1 MKKNIG
7 EGNKRAW
14 GRKRRK
20 KEKRGKTKNDS
31 KKKETIESVIR
42 EKGRIRNEWRGQSRR
57 ERHNRRSRVTALWLV
72 LISSLSELAWLTGCR
87 TS

>member
-1 MKKNIG
+1 MGK
-7 EGNKRAW
+7 EET
-14 GRKRRK
+14 
-20 KEKRGKTKNDS
+20 EKREKRKNE
-31 KKKETIESVIR
+31 KRQQKKETIESVIR
-42 EKGRIRNEWRGQSRR
+42 EKDRIGNEWRGQSRR